1 MQDVEYIITL
11 WYSIGDMDAGRGVY
25 SHSLLFYWSLMS
37 IFSLSG
43 ILLAI
48 GMQTMEYILNLWHSI
63 GDRDAGR
70 GVYSHPL
77 AFYWR

>member
-1 MQDVEYIITL
+1 
-11 WYSIGDMDAGRGVY
+11 
-25 SHSLLFYWSLMS
+25 MS

-48 GMQTMEYILNLWHSI
+48 GMQDVEYILTLWHAIGDRDAGRGVYSHPLACYWSLIEYILTLWHSI

-70 GVYSHPL
+70 GVYSHSL